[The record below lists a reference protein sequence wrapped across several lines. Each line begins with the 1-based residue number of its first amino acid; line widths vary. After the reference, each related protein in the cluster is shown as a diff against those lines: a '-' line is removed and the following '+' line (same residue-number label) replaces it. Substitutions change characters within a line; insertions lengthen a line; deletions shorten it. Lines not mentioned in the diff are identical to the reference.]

1 MEYRKIPLE
10 RQLRKIAKGYCA
22 HPEYMPAAIRAWG
35 EMPVGD
41 YLGTEDRRKCF
52 RQTFENH
59 GGGRKCHDICGGD
72 KTYRPVV

>member
-35 EMPVGD
+35 GNAGRRLPRYRGQAEMLPAA
-41 YLGTEDRRKCF
+41 
-52 RQTFENH
+52 FENH
-59 GGGRKCHDICGGD
+59 GGGRKCHDICGGS